1 MSRAP
6 VMRLVIALALAFIGP
21 ARADDYDEARQ
32 AAAIIAGA
40 TVCKTVVSENLKRI
54 LYSKMLA
61 GFHTPS
67 QINFDIELEIE
78 ALNKL
83 APGDQVAMC
92 EAIAN
97 LVKTL

>member
-1 MSRAP
+1 M
-6 VMRLVIALALAFIGP
+6 
-21 ARADDYDEARQ
+21 
-32 AAAIIAGA
+32 
-40 TVCKTVVSENLKRI
+40 VSENLKRI

-67 QINFDIELEIE
+67 QVSFDIEIEIE

-83 APGDQVAMC
+83 APPDRMAMC

-97 LVKTL
+97 LVKAL